1 LKQCP
6 NCHGNVADYVPVCPY
21 CGVALAASPAG
32 SAQPAW
38 SGPQESSGKA
48 TASMVCGI
56 LFFFWPFTAIAAV
69 VLGHI
74 ALSEIKRSAGRL
86 AGHGMAI
93 AGLILGYI
101 GVAFVPFILIIA
113 AIAIPNLLRSKMAA
127 NEASAVGS
135 LRTLNTAMVTY
146 ATECPKIGYPKD
158 LRRLGPGLS
167 ETDKCAHADLVDAQ
181 LGTAL
186 PMKYG
191 YHFFYTP
198 QVDAD
203 GLVTRYVLAAD
214 PVTPGT
220 SGARHFFTDE
230 SGVIRY
236 SMRGGADVNSQ
247 PLM

>member
-1 LKQCP
+1 MPLLRS
-6 NCHGNVADYVPVCPY
+6 GSRRVT
-21 CGVALAASPAG
+21 GRLRAASMERTAAEQRKSHSEHG
-32 SAQPAW
+32 VWHSVLFLAVHRNRCRC
-38 SGPQESSGKA
+38 SGPYRVVGDQEKRRPP
-48 TASMVCGI
+48 CGTRNGDRR
-56 LFFFWPFTAIAAV
+56 PD
-69 VLGHI
+69 
-74 ALSEIKRSAGRL
+74 
-86 AGHGMAI
+86 
-93 AGLILGYI
+93 LGYV

>member
-1 LKQCP
+1 
-6 NCHGNVADYVPVCPY
+6 
-21 CGVALAASPAG
+21 
-32 SAQPAW
+32 
-38 SGPQESSGKA
+38 
-48 TASMVCGI
+48 MVCGI

-146 ATECPKIGYPKD
+146 ATQCPKIGYPKD
-158 LRRLGPGLS
+158 LRSLGPGLSLS

-186 PMKYG
+186 AMKYG

-214 PVTPGT
+214 PVTPGS
-220 SGARHFFTDE
+220 SGVRHLFTDE